1 MKPFA
6 RRPVSS
12 IILLPVLLFAVRGAP
27 AQTGPSEDAVRE
39 NLERIR
45 LMFEKGKP
53 ASDWWWTGWLAG
65 YGVATVAQGAVG
77 LTTDDPDTREDMA
90 LGAATT
96 LLGVL
101 GQVVSP
107 MVSSS
112 APARFSEMRESTPEE
127 RLLKLTRAEDLLKRC
142 AGREREGRSWK
153 MHALTGAVNLTGGL
167 VVWLGFKRTAGEGAL
182 NFALNTLVT
191 EAQIWT
197 QPVRAV
203 RDKEAY
209 FRDREKAAGR
219 IEVEWSFR
227 IRPAGAGAGLCIR
240 F

>member
-1 MKPFA
+1 M
-6 RRPVSS
+6 
-12 IILLPVLLFAVRGAP
+12 LLSAVRGIQ
-27 AQTGPSEDAVRE
+27 AQTGPSEERVRE

-45 LMFEKGKP
+45 LAFERGKP
-53 ASDWWWTGWLAG
+53 ASDRWWTGWLAG
-65 YGVATVAQGAVG
+65 YGAATVAQGAVG
-77 LTTDDPDTREDMA
+77 LTSDDPDTREDMA

-96 LLGVL
+96 LLGAL

-107 MVSSS
+107 MPASS
-112 APARFSEMRESTPEE
+112 APARFSEMKDSTPEE
-127 RLLKLTRAEDLLKRC
+127 RLEKLARAEDLLRRC
-142 AGREREGRSWK
+142 ADREREGRSWK
-153 MHALTGAVNLTGGL
+153 MHALTGAVNLAGGL
-167 VVWLGFKRTAGEGAL
+167 VVWLGFKRTAGEGAV

-203 RDKEAY
+203 RDEAAY

-219 IEVEWSFR
+219 IDADWAFE
-227 IRPAGAGAGLCIR
+227 IRPAGVGLSIH

>member
-1 MKPFA
+1 LI
-6 RRPVSS
+6 RRPAGNPVTAL
-12 IILLPVLLFAVRGAP
+12 ILFLILLCAVRGGQ
-27 AQTGPSEDAVRE
+27 AQTGPSEEGVRE

-45 LMFEKGKP
+45 LAFERGKP
-53 ASDWWWTGWLAG
+53 ASDRWWTGWLVG
-65 YGVATVAQGAVG
+65 YGAATVAQGAVG
-77 LTTDDPDTREDMA
+77 LTSDDRDTREDMA

-96 LLGVL
+96 LLGAL

-112 APARFSEMRESTPEE
+112 APDRFSEMRESTPEE
-127 RLLKLTRAEDLLKRC
+127 RLEKLARAEDLLKRC
-142 AGREREGRSWK
+142 ADREREGRSWK
-153 MHALTGAVNLTGGL
+153 MHALTGAVNLAGGL
-167 VVWLGFKRTAGEGAL
+167 VVWLGFKRTAEEGAL

-203 RDKEAY
+203 LDEEAY
-209 FRDREKAAGR
+209 FRDREKAADR
-219 IEVEWSFR
+219 IDAEWAFR
-227 IRPAGAGAGLCIR
+227 ITPAGVGLSIR